1 MSKLLCYLLF
11 VSRIGLQIQIPAG
24 LSQEEAEL
32 YSQLDPDRLPR
43 HIAIIMDGNGR
54 WAKSR
59 NLPRVA
65 GHKAGVEAVRSVI
78 TCAARIHLS
87 AVTMYAFSVENWK
100 RPKDETNFI
109 MGLILSHLKPELPLF
124 EENNVRM
131 EFIGRFNELPPDLQE
146 DMEYVRRATS
156 KNTGLVMTLALNYGA
171 RAEIIDAF
179 QKIFAE
185 AEQNGGMRNLK
196 IDEEMVSRHLYTN
209 RLPELDLVI
218 RTSGEMRVSNFLLW
232 QLAYSEIYV
241 TETYWPDFNGA
252 HLLRA
257 IADYQKRDRRFGGLG
272 EAK

>member
-1 MSKLLCYLLF
+1 M
-11 VSRIGLQIQIPAG
+11 QIQIPAG
-24 LSQEEAEL
+24 LSQEEAEI

-59 NLPRVA
+59 NLPRVL

-78 TCAARIHLS
+78 TCAARIHIP
-87 AVTMYAFSVENWK
+87 AITMYAFSVENWK
-100 RPKDETNFI
+100 RPKDETNYI
-109 MGLILSHLKPELPLF
+109 MGLILSHLKPELPMLNG
-124 EENNVRM
+124 NNVRM
-131 EFIGRFNELPPDLQE
+131 EFIGRFNELPPDLQQ
-146 DMEYVRRATS
+146 DMEYVRQATAQ
-156 KNTGLVMTLALNYGA
+156 NTGLVMTLALNYGA

-179 QKIFAE
+179 QTIVRE
-185 AEQNGGMRNLK
+185 AEQNGGVGDLK
-196 IDEEMVSRHLYTN
+196 IDEEMVSRHLYTS

-241 TETYWPDFNGA
+241 TDVFWPDFNGA

-257 IADYQKRDRRFGGLG
+257 IGDYQKRDRRFGGLG
-272 EAK
+272 GAK